1 LLALDALAPSSLI
14 ANTIAPTPYSWSSM
28 ELVAIHSLCCKWN
41 AIWYSWGDCWVFFK
55 DLRPGAHYNPNCEFP
70 KVRINCELNQP
81 VILAEAFK
89 GDMSSKLV
97 PGSDGNGGGV

>member
-1 LLALDALAPSSLI
+1 
-14 ANTIAPTPYSWSSM
+14 M